1 MLIFIIIL
9 IIAPQSLKMNLTINT
24 FLALLFSAFCLNFSF
39 GQTGTSPFTEEH
51 TPEIKITLRQDNWSD
66 ILDSL
71 AIYGDNMI
79 VGALEIDGVKY
90 PNVGVRFSGG
100 AAVSPQG
107 KKYGFM
113 LQLDYIHPDQNHQ
126 GYPAFKLSNALRD
139 PSFLR
144 EYTAA
149 KIASNYVAAPEVNFA
164 KVYINDT
171 YQGMYLLVEN
181 VDQTFASR
189 RLGGSWT
196 TMFDCNPKTDKNLAP
211 GNCTKGT
218 FANLAHQDDINCYLY
233 NYKLVYGDAWSD
245 LTDLT
250 KVLDKE
256 PSRIATILDVDA
268 VLWMHALNN
277 VMGNLS
283 SYSGR
288 FSKNYALIRKDNGQ
302 FLPVMMDFN
311 LAFGS
316 YKNTGLGSDLT
327 AKGMEKL
334 DPFLHHD
341 NPAKP
346 LIQRLLSNEL
356 YKKMYISH
364 LRQINNEHFR
374 DDKFTTWTKSLQK
387 RIEPIVSKEIYD
399 VYSLED
405 FKKSLDKTIG
415 TKSQVPGLASYVAA
429 RSNYIRKDK
438 DLRLA
443 EPKLVNVT
451 LKERTPYSTEMVEN
465 FQFSVL
471 AEGQPVK
478 VYIAYRF
485 APEAAFTLQDLTVKE
500 VEETLENGQVMF
512 GAVVTPQ
519 LDSDEI
525 EYYLILENAGAV
537 SFYPENY
544 YKETISVSLSDLNK

>member
-1 MLIFIIIL
+1 
-9 IIAPQSLKMNLTINT
+9 MNHTLNT
-24 FLALLFSAFCLNFSF
+24 FFAVLISVFCLNVGF
-39 GQTGTSPFTEEH
+39 GQTGISPFTEEH
-51 TPEIKITLRQDNWSD
+51 TPEIKITLRQDNWTD

-79 VGALEIDGVKY
+79 VGALDIDGVKY
-90 PNVGVRFSGG
+90 PNVGVRFAGG

-126 GYPAFKLSNALRD
+126 GYPSFKLSNALRD

-171 YQGMYLLVEN
+171 YQGMYLLIEN

-189 RLGGSWT
+189 RLGGNWS
-196 TMFDCNPKTDKNLAP
+196 TMFNCSPKTDKNLAP
-211 GNCTKGT
+211 VNCIKGA
-218 FANLAHQDDINCYLY
+218 FGNLAHQEDINCYLY
-233 NYKLVYGDAWSD
+233 NYTLVYGDAWTD
-245 LTDLT
+245 LTELT

-256 PSRIATILDVDA
+256 TSKISSILDVDA
-268 VLWMHALNN
+268 VLWMHAINN

-288 FSKNYALIRKDNGQ
+288 YSKNYALIRRDNGQ

-311 LAFGS
+311 LAYGS
-316 YKNTGLGSDLT
+316 YKNTGLGSDLSV
-327 AKGMEKL
+327 KSMEKL
-334 DPFLHHD
+334 DPLLHHD

-374 DDKFTTWTKSLQK
+374 DDKFTTWAKSLQK
-387 RIEPIVSKEIYD
+387 RIEPVVAKEPYD

-443 EPKLVNVT
+443 EPKLINVS
-451 LKERTPYSTEMVEN
+451 LKERTPYSTEMVDN
-465 FQFSVL
+465 FQFSVI
-471 AEGQPVK
+471 AEGQPIK
-478 VYIAYRF
+478 VYLAYRF
-485 APEAAFTLQDLTVKE
+485 APEAAFAMKDMS
-500 VEETLENGQVMF
+500 VEEAEDGLEKDQVLF
-512 GAVVTPQ
+512 KAVVPSEPG
-519 LDSDEI
+519 SDKI